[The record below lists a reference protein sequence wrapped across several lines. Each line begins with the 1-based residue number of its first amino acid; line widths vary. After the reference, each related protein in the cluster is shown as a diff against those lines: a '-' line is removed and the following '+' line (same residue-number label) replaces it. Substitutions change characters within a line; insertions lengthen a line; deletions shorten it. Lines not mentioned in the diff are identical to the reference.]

1 MKQNFEDDGRTV
13 ANMDV
18 EGMPQG
24 FSRFRIKK
32 NNKGSDLTKKERRK
46 LIRAYFSLYMPR
58 LVCIVA
64 GLGITF
70 VLLWFWLK

>member
-46 LIRAYFSLYMPR
+46 LIRA
-58 LVCIVA
+58 
-64 GLGITF
+64 
-70 VLLWFWLK
+70 